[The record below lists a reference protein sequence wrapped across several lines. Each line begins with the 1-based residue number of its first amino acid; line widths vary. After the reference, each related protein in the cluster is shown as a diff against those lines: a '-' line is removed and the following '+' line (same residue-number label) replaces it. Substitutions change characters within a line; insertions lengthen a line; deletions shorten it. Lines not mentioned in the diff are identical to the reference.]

1 MRSVGMSTHPQRRKA
16 AGFSLIEVLIAI
28 LILAVGLLGFALMQT
43 TTLRY
48 TQSSDYRTRATNLA
62 YELLDQMRVNRLSA
76 ADYVAAGFAAKTVS
90 GTSCPRAV
98 GSQIPIT
105 GEDGFIERWQC
116 QVVQT
121 LGEDASATVEYNP
134 ASGLA
139 TVVLS
144 WEDRIEEA
152 RVGDDP
158 STSFSVETHL

>member
-1 MRSVGMSTHPQRRKA
+1 SGVHSRAGSRAHTEDHTHRANSDGEGDMRSVGMSTHPQRRKA

-90 GTSCPRAV
+90 DRKSTRLNSSHVKISYAV
-98 GSQIPIT
+98 
-105 GEDGFIERWQC
+105 FC
-116 QVVQT
+116 
-121 LGEDASATVEYNP
+121 
-134 ASGLA
+134 
-139 TVVLS
+139 
-144 WEDRIEEA
+144 
-152 RVGDDP
+152 
-158 STSFSVETHL
+158 